1 VSAARWCVSAL
12 ALLLVSGVAWSY
24 TSGGLAAS
32 LLSADLSAAEKLAAL
47 RAFFLDLGLAAP
59 VAYVAFVT
67 VEVVV
72 APLPGAMLYAPG
84 GIVFGGFWGGVLST
98 LGNTLGAGMACT
110 LTRLFGERLIRKMDD
125 NDTWHRYA
133 GQLDRRGLW
142 IVALLRVNPLTS
154 SDLVSYAAGLT
165 PMATWKVM
173 AGTALGMA
181 PLCFAQSYLADGLLN
196 TFPHLIYPLLAA
208 CAIYIVIV
216 LWVLKSMA
224 GRARRNATSAEKIT
238 EKATVQNALTAM
250 PDAEPSESPAT
261 TPGI

>member
-1 VSAARWCVSAL
+1 MFVARWCVLAL
-12 ALLLVSGVAWSY
+12 ALLLASGIAWSY
-24 TSGGLAAS
+24 AGGGLAAT
-32 LLSADLSAAEKLAAL
+32 LLSGELSAAEKLAAL
-47 RAFFLDLGLAAP
+47 RAFFLNLGVAAP
-59 VAYVAFVT
+59 AAYVGFVT
-67 VEVVV
+67 LEVVV

-98 LGNTLGAGMACT
+98 LGNTLGAGLACT
-110 LTRLFGERLIRKMDD
+110 LTRLFGERLIRKMDH

-196 TFPHLIYPLLAA
+196 AFPRLLYPLLVA
-208 CAIYIVIV
+208 CAIYVVIV

-224 GRARRNATSAEKIT
+224 QKAHRQAACESGTTVTEAQAPIIGVQTSEGA
-238 EKATVQNALTAM
+238 
-250 PDAEPSESPAT
+250 AT
-261 TPGI
+261 THGG

>member
-1 VSAARWCVSAL
+1 VSVARWCVSAL

-24 TSGGLAAS
+24 ASGGLAAT

-47 RAFFLDLGLAAP
+47 RAFFLDLGVAAP
-59 VAYVAFVT
+59 AAYVAFVT

-125 NDTWHRYA
+125 NNTWHRYA

-224 GRARRNATSAEKIT
+224 GRARRNATSEETIAAPEPP
-238 EKATVQNALTAM
+238 TAVT
-250 PDAEPSESPAT
+250 DAEPSESPAT
-261 TPGI
+261 TPGV